1 MSCTTEHSLT
11 AARNWAINKVTK
23 SSGLP
28 PQTALE
34 SGQTNGFGNKQIL
47 ETPFCEVKQL
57 HPTQTSPPA
66 GESSSAQ
73 SLTEDGEL
81 LVSLQ
86 GLLPGEGE
94 VEPAGAGH
102 VELHGAAED
111 LQVGGSSLDGLGAD
125 LDPHA
130 RHHHRAVVVGHFDGE
145 TPRLQR
151 TDHRSKLPPEAKECL
166 LLFRGASSIY
176 WITVFARGHLN
187 KADSL
192 RQGTVST

>member
-1 MSCTTEHSLT
+1 M
-11 AARNWAINKVTK
+11 
-23 SSGLP
+23 
-28 PQTALE
+28 QT
-34 SGQTNGFGNKQIL
+34 
-47 ETPFCEVKQL
+47 PCCEVKQL
-57 HPTQTSPPA
+57 HPTQTKPPA
-66 GESSSAQ
+66 VRPSSAQ
-73 SLTEDGEL
+73 SLTEDGEF

-130 RHHHRAVVVGHFDGE
+130 CHHHRAVVVGHFDGE

-151 TDHRSKLPPEAKECL
+151 TNHSSKFPLKL
-166 LLFRGASSIY
+166 S
-176 WITVFARGHLN
+176 
-187 KADSL
+187 
-192 RQGTVST
+192 